1 MRQTGLRAVF
11 MRGGTS
17 KALIFRAGD
26 LPRDRAQWTPIF
38 LGVIGSPDPN
48 GRQLDGMGGGL
59 SSLSKVCVV
68 GPPTHPDADVD
79 YTFAQVSVTGATV
92 DYSGNCGNMSSAIGP
107 FAVDEGL
114 AKAVGDEAVVRI
126 HNTNT
131 RKIIVARF
139 GIDGGRAAV
148 DGDFVLPGVA
158 GTGAPVR
165 LDFLDPGGAGTGRL
179 LPTGNVADR
188 LDVQGIGEVE
198 VSMVDAANPCVFVAA
213 ESLGVTGTEMPDEL
227 DSNRGLLDRLEA
239 IRIAASLRMGIART
253 ADEAKGKPSIPK
265 VAMITGPREA
275 RTLAGGRIGLDDADL
290 TVRMISI
297 GQPHRAVP
305 LTGAMCLAVA
315 SRLPGSVAFRIALTA
330 SSPDSPVS
338 VSNPI
343 ARAATSPDPPGSN
356 SYGMEQ
362 AAISHD
368 AQVRIAQPS
377 GLTVVGA
384 SVRRA
389 DEEWVAD
396 QATVYRT
403 ARRLMEGLVYL
414 RAAAP

>member
-1 MRQTGLRAVF
+1 MPQSKIKATF

-17 KALIFRAGD
+17 KAVVFNRQD
-26 LPRDRAQWTPIF
+26 LPADPAHWDPIF
-38 LGVIGSPDPN
+38 LSVMGSPDPN

-114 AKAVGDEAVVRI
+114 VKAAGDEAVVRI

-139 GIDGGRAAV
+139 GLEDGRAAV

-165 LDFLDPGGAGTGRL
+165 LDFLDPGGAGTGML

-188 LDVQGIGEVE
+188 LAVPGIGEVE

-213 ESLGVTGTEMPDEL
+213 ESLDMSGVEMPDEL
-227 DSNRGLLDRLEA
+227 EADRVLLDRLEA
-239 IRIAASLRMGIART
+239 IRIAASLRMGIARS
-253 ADEAKGKPSIPK
+253 ADEAKDKPSIPK
-265 VAMITGPREA
+265 VAMIAGPREA
-275 RTLAGGRIGLDDADL
+275 RTLAGGRIALDDADL

-315 SRLPGSVAFRIALTA
+315 SRLPGTIAHRIAH
-330 SSPDSPVS
+330 S
-338 VSNPI
+338 
-343 ARAATSPDPPGSN
+343 ATSPDAP
-356 SYGMEQ
+356 
-362 AAISHD
+362 
-368 AQVRIAQPS
+368 VRIAQPS

-384 SVRRA
+384 SVRRLN
-389 DEEWVAD
+389 EGWVAD

-414 RAAAP
+414 RAPAL